1 MLSPSLSLL
10 TFIVTFLL
18 FSSTSFYFEKFLLT
32 LIFSV
37 ELSLLPRLQS
47 RSCIAFNCQVP
58 LVHFNLKESPVF
70 CFVLFCFVFVLLL
83 LLPCLFTV
91 IYKLLCGLV
100 PLNNHH
106 FIMVTDIVGLKKKNR
121 HSKNGLSLF
130 HDAWCLNTD
139 AAETG
144 IIWRSMFTM

>member
-18 FSSTSFYFEKFLLT
+18 FSSTSFYFDKFLLT

-70 CFVLFCFVFVLLL
+70 CFVLLCIRFVVVVAMPVHSYLQTAMWLSAIKQPPFYYGHRY
-83 LLPCLFTV
+83 CRF
-91 IYKLLCGLV
+91 
-100 PLNNHH
+100 
-106 FIMVTDIVGLKKKNR
+106 KKK
-121 HSKNGLSLF
+121 KQ
-130 HDAWCLNTD
+130 AQ
-139 AAETG
+139 
-144 IIWRSMFTM
+144 

>member
-130 HDAWCLNTD
+130 HDA
-139 AAETG
+139 
-144 IIWRSMFTM
+144 